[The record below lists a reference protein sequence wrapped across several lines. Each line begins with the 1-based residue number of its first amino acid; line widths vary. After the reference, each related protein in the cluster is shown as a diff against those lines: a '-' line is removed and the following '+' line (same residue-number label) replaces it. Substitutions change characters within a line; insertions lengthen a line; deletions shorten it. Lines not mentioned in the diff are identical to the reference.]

1 MSCEALPSLSHYG
14 WWTGRGVVGPC
25 APRSGLSALS
35 QGRLSDVQEE
45 RREGSGGELVLR
57 SGLGGLD
64 LLLSVALVQLHE
76 LGKIELGLL
85 ENLDLLDADVLK
97 REDLG
102 ALLRDFLGN
111 GLGQAKLI
119 Y

>member
-1 MSCEALPSLSHYG
+1 MSCEALPSLSHK

-25 APRSGLSALS
+25 SPGSGLSALS
-35 QGRLSDVQEE
+35 QRRLLDVQEE
-45 RREGSGGELVLR
+45 RRGGSGGELVLR
-57 SGLGGLD
+57 SRLGGLD
-64 LLLSVALVQLHE
+64 LLLGVALVQLHK

-102 ALLRDFLGN
+102 AILRDFLGN